1 MDKET
6 FDKLKREDIIPFL
19 DKYYEDLGR
28 EPCERPHYK
37 DYSLAE
43 LKKCLVLFNIFL
55 VREGKNPA
63 YKSVNSSE
71 AK

>member
-1 MDKET
+1 
-6 FDKLKREDIIPFL
+6 L

-28 EPCERPHYK
+28 EPCERPNYK
-37 DYSLAE
+37 DYSLLE

-63 YKSVNSSE
+63 YKNVNNSE